1 MSRAPPANALRPW
14 LRWLLRSAAWSLL
27 LSGVLWWILH
37 YASGPGED
45 GLPSPLEAWLM
56 RWHGAA
62 VVAGLY
68 ALGAISGTHVPRGW
82 AMGRQ
87 RRTGGALLAG
97 WGLLAASG
105 WALSY
110 LTSESWRPWVG
121 TAHAVVGVAVF
132 LVGVAHA
139 RRAWA

>member
-1 MSRAPPANALRPW
+1 MSRSTSANALRPW
-14 LRWLLRSAAWSLL
+14 LRWLLLSAAWSLL

-37 YASGPGED
+37 DALGPGAD
-45 GLPSPLEAWLM
+45 GLPSPIEPWLM

-82 AMGRQ
+82 AMRRH
-87 RRTGGALLAG
+87 RRTGAVLLAA
-97 WGLLAASG
+97 WGLLATSG

-110 LTSESWRPWVG
+110 LTPESWRTWVG
-121 TAHAVVGVAVF
+121 TGHA
-132 LVGVAHA
+132 LVGVAAFLIGVVHA
-139 RRAWA
+139 RWP